1 MADEKK
7 VFSIFDFLDESFD
20 DAIKMVDSGQI
31 AFVDKKFDNIKIPKI
46 FNLTN
51 FTFFSELNYYDFDTI
66 CNQVRKNYRDLFRN
80 YLGLILKG
88 FNYFEEHLEEAI
100 SSVSNTNVLALR
112 FDGKT
117 LNEIGSSKNVTRE
130 RVRQIERSAVENINL
145 YLGTYLNVLNEEGRF
160 NDVVFFNFEEM
171 FYFISSSEIKK
182 AIFQAISYTK
192 ENEFA
197 IYSSEFSCFVNKK
210 KVNIVK
216 RIEKKIKLEKYF
228 NYYDSYSKINNMLI
242 FEDNVL
248 DFSIEIYL
256 NYLKN
261 HNYLFRGNLAY
272 IYGECSIYSIISM
285 VVRDYY
291 PKGVTFDEEGISSF
305 QAFVQKLLNY
315 PFKVNSAL
323 SKIDECNDDLI
334 LWGKLQRMH
343 INNINISDEKRD
355 EILNKFKALV
365 DSVDY
370 LLFDDAYNELEE
382 TLKGTMITDKY
393 KLYGFIKYYL
403 NEDFY
408 FKKMAVR
415 KMELKDQTL
424 SGIIYDYIIQ
434 NDMCTKDDIITE
446 LFVPKSAITSMIR
459 DHNDIVII
467 GDNYTVASK
476 LKLLKPLEEIKDE
489 LKKVLE
495 KEIKTY
501 AHRDVIYQNNETL
514 VNSFGITD
522 SIMLYFI
529 LRYLFNDEYN
539 FNIPYIQ
546 NKEYEK
552 TVTIKSIMLDIWKNN
567 HDIIKINDMIDEV
580 ERITGTKGFS
590 LVYNLRVFEIN
601 AFRMNKD
608 EITLFSNIELDDIV
622 KYMLNNRLIEH
633 FRNNNFAY
641 MKDLK
646 ELSKGLYYT
655 VKTSKGKKKYSMDAY
670 SLASYIENA
679 LSEYLVFSSATITN
693 YYDAS
698 MVVTKLKVKDYT
710 ELIYKV
716 IRENFKEN
724 TVYKSDCIKKLKE
737 KEIISSIPN
746 GLVQENYIEIDKD
759 ICGNTSEA
767 NAVAFSSA

>member
-7 VFSIFDFLDESFD
+7 VFSIFDFIDEPLD
-20 DAIKMVDSGQI
+20 DALKMVDSGQI

-46 FNLTN
+46 FNLNN
-51 FTFFSELNYYDFDTI
+51 FTYFSELNYYDLETI

-80 YLGLILKG
+80 YLELILKG
-88 FNYFEEHLEEAI
+88 FSYFEEHLEEAI
-100 SSVSNTNVLALR
+100 KSVNHINVLAER

-117 LNEIGSSKNVTRE
+117 LNEIGASKNVTRE
-130 RVRQIERSAVENINL
+130 RVRQIEKNAVEYINL
-145 YLGTYLNVLNEEGRF
+145 YLNTYLSVLNNEGKF
-160 NDVVFFNFEEM
+160 NDTVFFNFDDM
-171 FYFISSSEIKK
+171 FYFIASPEVKK
-182 AIFQAISYTK
+182 AIIQAIYYYK

-197 IYSSEFSCFVNKK
+197 VYNSDFSCFVNKNKICNVK
-210 KVNIVK
+210 K
-216 RIEKKIKLEKYF
+216 IEKKIKLEKYF

-248 DFSIEIYL
+248 DFSISIYL

-291 PKGVTFDEEGISSF
+291 PKGVTFDSEGIKTF
-305 QAFVQKLLNY
+305 QDFVQKLLNY

-343 INNINISDEKRD
+343 INNININEEKRN
-355 EILNKFKALV
+355 EILNRFKQMV

-370 LLFDDAYNELEE
+370 LLFDDVYNELEDI
-382 TLKGTMITDKY
+382 LKGTMITDKY

-424 SGIIYDYIIQ
+424 SAIIYDYVKA
-434 NDMCTKDDIITE
+434 NNMCSKDDIITE

-459 DHNDIVII
+459 DHNDVIVT
-467 GDNYTVASK
+467 GDNYTLIDK
-476 LKLLKPLEEIKDE
+476 LSLDLDLIKGE
-489 LKKVLE
+489 MSKVLQ
-495 KEIKTY
+495 KEVKTY
-501 AHRDVIYQNNETL
+501 IHRDVIYNAYVDK
-514 VNSFGITD
+514 VNSLGINDAT
-522 SIMLYFI
+522 MLYYV

-546 NKEYEK
+546 NKNYDQ
-552 TVTIKSIMLDIWKNN
+552 TVTIRSIMLDIIKNN
-567 HDIIKINDMIDEV
+567 HDIININDMIEKV
-580 ERITGTKGFS
+580 ENITGTKGFS
-590 LVYNLRVFEIN
+590 LVYNLRVFDIN

-608 EITLFSNIELDDIV
+608 DITLFEYIEVDDIV
-622 KYMLNNRLIEH
+622 KYMMNNRLVDH
-633 FRNNNFAY
+633 FKNNQFAY

-646 ELSKGLYYT
+646 ELSKGLYYQ
-655 VKTSKGKKKYSMDAY
+655 VKTSKGIKKCQMNAY
-670 SLASYIENA
+670 SLASFIEN
-679 LSEYLVFSSATITN
+679 SIKEFSVFSSATITN

-698 MVVTKLKVKDYT
+698 YVVTKLKIKDYT
-710 ELIYKV
+710 ELIYRV
-716 IRENFKEN
+716 IKENFKE
-724 TVYKSDCIKKLKE
+724 TTIYKSDCVKKLKE

-746 GLVQENYIEIDKD
+746 GLIQDGYIDIDKD
-759 ICGNTSEA
+759 MIILKK
-767 NAVAFSSA
+767 